1 MSNLIQRTELNNRI
15 VVEFFTQ
22 GNRYFGDFHRVEIAV
37 VVTIPFVG
45 ETLAEDLREFAANYP
60 GTIRYEKKLQRMG
73 VATSQVEAVSHEL
86 IDDFLQTVSGYLE
99 KKGFAAGL
107 LRREMQNKKKRTTY

>member
-73 VATSQVEAVSHEL
+73 VSTSQVEAVSHEL

-107 LRREMQNKKKRTTY
+107 LRREMQNKRRRMAY